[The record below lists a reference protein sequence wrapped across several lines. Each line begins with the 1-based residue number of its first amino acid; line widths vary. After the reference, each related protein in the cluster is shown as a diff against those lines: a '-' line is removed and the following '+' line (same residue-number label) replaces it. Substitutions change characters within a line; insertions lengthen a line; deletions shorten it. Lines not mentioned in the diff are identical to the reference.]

1 LLSSARGSRNEA
13 LYITAVHTGLRQ
25 GELLGLRWSD
35 VDLEAGKLSVTRSLK
50 VTADGLA
57 FGAPKNQASRRSVP
71 LNKSVVSA
79 LRAHRLRQNEERLS
93 VAEWHDHDLVFPNRV
108 GRPTDHNN
116 LYYREFKPLLKNAG
130 LWGQG
135 FTFHSLRHTFA
146 TALFKQRQHPKIV
159 QSLMGHA
166 SITQT
171 MDTYSHLLE
180 DIGGDA
186 VDGLDQAFG

>member
-1 LLSSARGSRNEA
+1 M
-13 LYITAVHTGLRQ
+13 
-25 GELLGLRWSD
+25 LGLRWSE

-50 VTADGLA
+50 VTANGLA

-93 VAEWHDHDLVFPNRV
+93 APEWHGHGLVFPNRV

-116 LYYREFKPLLKNAG
+116 LYYRESKPLLKNAELG
-130 LWGQG
+130 DQG

-146 TALFKQRQHPKIV
+146 TALVKRRQHPKIV
-159 QSLMGHA
+159 QSLLGHA

-171 MDTYSHLLE
+171 MDTCSHLLE

-186 VDGLDQAFG
+186 VYSLDEAFG